1 VSLFDSPDP
10 VFPATP
16 DLSECAPMQAF
27 EGVLFENEPAFSS
40 GESQLFERPLADG
53 GTVRVSLLTV
63 TFSNASAAEAILTS
77 ARGALGGPGFAPC
90 MLAAAARDGI
100 EATAA
105 EGAALPVPAGGVS
118 RVLRYTA
125 SAASGGGTVTQ
136 AVGWGGEGERLVALT
151 ISAAGEAPKMLNWP
165 GSHRPRRGA
174 SNEAIAGGGQRPDG
188 GGAARGLDPA
198 EPGQAGAG
206 GTGSSAIDSH
216 HTGVG
221 PSIWAGAV
229 VQRGAF
235 GERVVQ
241 RREFGVRFLSSR
253 PGLWLGKH
261 VWRKP
266 DR

>member
-1 VSLFDSPDP
+1 MRLPQGREWLVGGIALGALAAAFVVVYLLARGDGDSPTDRVSSDP
-10 VFPATP
+10 TPGASGELTAAALPVRADFHRDRTGVVVRFARPGVPATP

-136 AVGWGGEGERLVALT
+136 AVGWWGEGERLVALT
-151 ISAAGEAPKMLNWP
+151 ISAAGE
-165 GSHRPRRGA
+165 GR
-174 SNEAIAGGGQRPDG
+174 
-188 GGAARGLDPA
+188 
-198 EPGQAGAG
+198 
-206 GTGSSAIDSH
+206 
-216 HTGVG
+216 
-221 PSIWAGAV
+221 
-229 VQRGAF
+229 
-235 GERVVQ
+235 
-241 RREFGVRFLSSR
+241 
-253 PGLWLGKH
+253 
-261 VWRKP
+261 
-266 DR
+266 